1 MNAMHLSPFSNRT
14 AIVTGSGRNI
24 GRAMALSLAAQGAS
38 VVVNG
43 HSDRAAVESV
53 VDEIKSSGGRAM
65 AFMADVSQDQE
76 VAEMVK
82 ATVAEFGSVDIA
94 VSNVGIRRKQAF
106 LDISPQDWDTVMQT
120 NLTPAFYIARHVI
133 PHMQAKRWGRI
144 VLISGFDGF
153 WGQVTERAHNIT
165 AKAGLHGLAMALARE
180 FGADGITVNTIA
192 PGAIDT
198 VRDWSQYT
206 HQLRAQLEKEIPL
219 GRYGKPDEVAAA
231 CDLLCSERGG
241 LVAWFYLLGLVCA
254 KFQSSRNAKQHE
266 ATRACHCRTDRQWQD
281 RLGFGNCCASSRT
294 GWR

>member
-1 MNAMHLSPFSNRT
+1 MNPPVSLAFSGRT
-14 AIVTGSGRNI
+14 AIVTGSGKNI
-24 GRAMALSLAAQGAS
+24 GRAMALSLAAQGAN
-38 VVVNG
+38 VVING
-43 HSDRAAVESV
+43 HQDRAAVDAV
-53 VDEIKSSGGRAM
+53 VEEIKASSGQAM
-65 AFMADVSQDQE
+65 SFMADVSQDLE

-82 ATVAEFGSVDIA
+82 ATVARYGSIDIA

-106 LDISPQDWDTVMQT
+106 LDITPEDWDSVMQT
-120 NLTPAFYIARHVI
+120 NLTPAFYVARHVI

-180 FGADGITVNTIA
+180 FGVDGITANTIS

-231 CDLLCSERGG
+231 CDLLCSDRGG
-241 LVAWFYLLGLVCA
+241 FISGQVLHVNGGHYMY
-254 KFQSSRNAKQHE
+254 
-266 ATRACHCRTDRQWQD
+266 
-281 RLGFGNCCASSRT
+281 
-294 GWR
+294 